1 MDMLVTHLSPPSG
14 GRLPEGR
21 DRPARRRRAHDHG
34 LRTCLGLSC
43 LLLACLLLW
52 PTAARAAD
60 SATDASLSRE
70 LEQLD
75 LSSLPVLPPLPDGH
89 ELPAAAPQAPGSA
102 PPPDPGNTTGT
113 TTAAGNDGDADAAL
127 PETPRWQRLED
138 GLCYAEFTLPAETGP
153 QALLT
158 VLRID
163 PERFDFRL
171 YASAAHQ
178 HPPLTLAQWADTH
191 DLVAAINAS
200 MYLPDGVTSTGYM
213 RQDDYINNKRLVRRF
228 GAFFVAGP
236 RQAGLPRADILD
248 RETPRWQELL
258 DEYRLVIQNYRM
270 ISGERRI
277 LWSPGG
283 PLYAISAVAEDGD
296 GQILFLHCR
305 DPLEAYSFAHALL
318 HLPLDVR
325 TVMYVEGGMQAGL
338 VIRSPGLHQEL
349 RGRHLADFWVT
360 GNVRA
365 QLPNVLGI
373 RRRPAASAPHATPAA
388 SSMPAPLAG
397 TAAASAPPSP
407 PAAAPAESVPSFPS
421 AGAAEA
427 VGPAA
432 RTGGAPSSPPAA
444 ASGAAGTANAAGSG
458 ETTGTAAPVPAAARS
473 VSAGTVAPPSG
484 NGQKIPPVPSQPAP
498 AGRITANQ
506 AE

>member
-34 LRTCLGLSC
+34 LRTCRGLSC

-52 PTAARAAD
+52 PAAARAAD
-60 SATDASLSRE
+60 SGAAAPDASLNRE

-75 LSSLPVLPPLPDGH
+75 LSALPVLPPLPDEH
-89 ELPAAAPQAPGSA
+89 ELPAAAAQAVPQATGGASGPASGPAPGTIPA
-102 PPPDPGNTTGT
+102 GV
-113 TTAAGNDGDADAAL
+113 TTAAGSDGDADAAL

-158 VLRID
+158 ALRID

-236 RQAGLPRADILD
+236 RRDGLPRADILD

-373 RRRPAASAPHATPAA
+373 RRRPAA
-388 SSMPAPLAG
+388 PAP
-397 TAAASAPPSP
+397 P
-407 PAAAPAESVPSFPS
+407 
-421 AGAAEA
+421 
-427 VGPAA
+427 
-432 RTGGAPSSPPAA
+432 
-444 ASGAAGTANAAGSG
+444 
-458 ETTGTAAPVPAAARS
+458 AAPVPAAARS
-473 VSAGTVAPPSG
+473 ASAGTMAPPSG
-484 NGQKIPPVPSQPAP
+484 NAQKIPPVPPQPAQ
-498 AGRITANQ
+498 AEGKTANQ

>member
-1 MDMLVTHLSPPSG
+1 MSAGMDASVAPVFF
-14 GRLPEGR
+14 
-21 DRPARRRRAHDHG
+21 RPATLLPAGRPRRGRQDSLACC
-34 LRTCLGLSC
+34 LRPLC
-43 LLLACLLLW
+43 LLLCLLLCCPW
-52 PTAARAAD
+52 GAAAEG
-60 SATDASLSRE
+60 SAPPASPAPSLE

-75 LSSLPVLPPLPDGH
+75 LSGLPGLPPLPD
-89 ELPAAAPQAPGSA
+89 
-102 PPPDPGNTTGT
+102 
-113 TTAAGNDGDADAAL
+113 AAL
-127 PETPRWQRLED
+127 PEAPRWNALEA
-138 GLCYAEFTLPAETGP
+138 GLEYAEFSLQSEAGQ
-153 QALLT
+153 QASLT

-171 YASAAHQ
+171 YASAAHS
-178 HPPLTLAQWADTH
+178 HPALTLGQWADSH

-236 RQAGLPRADILD
+236 RQEGLPRADILT
-248 RETPRWQELL
+248 REDPRWQELL
-258 DEYRLVIQNYRM
+258 GQYRLVIQNYRM
-270 ISGERRI
+270 INDERRI

-305 DPLEAYSFAHALL
+305 EPLEAYSFAHALL

-373 RRRPAASAPHATPAA
+373 RRRHDPPLPDCPVMPRQA
-388 SSMPAPLAG
+388 PAP
-397 TAAASAPPSP
+397 SP
-407 PAAAPAESVPSFPS
+407 E
-421 AGAAEA
+421 
-427 VGPAA
+427 
-432 RTGGAPSSPPAA
+432 
-444 ASGAAGTANAAGSG
+444 
-458 ETTGTAAPVPAAARS
+458 
-473 VSAGTVAPPSG
+473 
-484 NGQKIPPVPSQPAP
+484 
-498 AGRITANQ
+498 GR
-506 AE
+506 

>member
-1 MDMLVTHLSPPSG
+1 MSAGMDASVAPVFF
-14 GRLPEGR
+14 
-21 DRPARRRRAHDHG
+21 RPATLLPAGRPRRGRQDSLACC
-34 LRTCLGLSC
+34 LRPLC
-43 LLLACLLLW
+43 LLLCLLLCCPW
-52 PTAARAAD
+52 GAAAGG
-60 SATDASLSRE
+60 SAPPASPAPSLE

-75 LSSLPVLPPLPDGH
+75 LSGLPGLPPLPAEDDI
-89 ELPAAAPQAPGSA
+89 LPAAASRSLPLPEEAP
-102 PPPDPGNTTGT
+102 
-113 TTAAGNDGDADAAL
+113 AADAGAGADAAL
-127 PETPRWQRLED
+127 PEAPRWNALEA
-138 GLCYAEFTLPAETGP
+138 GLEYAEFSLQSEAGQ
-153 QALLT
+153 QASLT

-171 YASAAHQ
+171 YASAAHS
-178 HPPLTLAQWADTH
+178 HPALTLGQWADSH

-236 RQAGLPRADILD
+236 RQEGLPRADILT
-248 RETPRWQELL
+248 REDPRWQELL
-258 DEYRLVIQNYRM
+258 GQYRLVIQNYRV
-270 ISGERRI
+270 INDERRI

-305 DPLEAYSFAHALL
+305 EPLEAYSFAHALL

-373 RRRPAASAPHATPAA
+373 RRRHDPPLPDCPVMPRQA
-388 SSMPAPLAG
+388 PAP
-397 TAAASAPPSP
+397 SP
-407 PAAAPAESVPSFPS
+407 E
-421 AGAAEA
+421 GH
-427 VGPAA
+427 
-432 RTGGAPSSPPAA
+432 
-444 ASGAAGTANAAGSG
+444 
-458 ETTGTAAPVPAAARS
+458 
-473 VSAGTVAPPSG
+473 
-484 NGQKIPPVPSQPAP
+484 
-498 AGRITANQ
+498 
-506 AE
+506 

>member
-1 MDMLVTHLSPPSG
+1 MDMLVTHLFPPPG

-21 DRPARRRRAHDHG
+21 DRPVRGRHACGHG
-34 LRTCLGLSC
+34 LRVCLGLSC

-52 PTAARAAD
+52 HTAPRAAD
-60 SATDASLSRE
+60 SGAAAPDASLSRA

-75 LSSLPVLPPLPDGH
+75 LSSLPVLPPLPDEH
-89 ELPAAAPQAPGSA
+89 ELPAAVPAAPRALGNASGPAPGTA
-102 PPPDPGNTTGT
+102 PATSGITTDTGS
-113 TTAAGNDGDADAAL
+113 DGAADAAL
-127 PETPRWQRLED
+127 PETPHWQRLED

-178 HPPLTLAQWADTH
+178 HLPLTLAQWADTH

-236 RQAGLPRADILD
+236 RRDGLPRADILD

-270 ISGERRI
+270 ISDERRI

-373 RRRPAASAPHATPAA
+373 RRRPAAPAPVAASALPAAPAA
-388 SSMPAPLAG
+388 SSTPAALAG

-407 PAAAPAESVPSFPS
+407 PAAAPAE
-421 AGAAEA
+421 A
-427 VGPAA
+427 
-432 RTGGAPSSPPAA
+432 
-444 ASGAAGTANAAGSG
+444 
-458 ETTGTAAPVPAAARS
+458 
-473 VSAGTVAPPSG
+473 AGTVAPTSG
-484 NGQKIPPVPSQPAP
+484 NEQKIPPVPPQPAP
-498 AGRITANQ
+498 AEGITVNQ
-506 AE
+506 PE